1 MLLKKA
7 LSYSNPILLIF
18 QPYENGS
25 NVKKHSQFLIW
36 VSDGV
41 QNPILFSELN
51 GYILKTQFR
60 I

>member
-1 MLLKKA
+1 MKMVRMLK
-7 LSYSNPILLIF
+7 N
-18 QPYENGS
+18 
-25 NVKKHSQFLIW
+25 SQFLIW